1 MNRAEKNKEQELS
14 GFGLA
19 LWAMKLHTRPSLV
32 VILHFAVVNQ
42 IISMSQR

>member
-1 MNRAEKNKEQELS
+1 MVLKKNKKYELL

-19 LWAMKLHTRPSLV
+19 LRAMKLHTRPSLV

-42 IISMSQR
+42 IISMLQR